1 MKKLP
6 LLVLTLS
13 LSWLLAGCLNSP
25 LLNHADAD
33 QVRAQAPA
41 PAQGQQNQNGQGEEA
56 AVPAATC
63 PFVFAD
69 QGLCA
74 SLEWKT
80 MPADEQKGA
89 FVLRF
94 WDSRSGTEHGPYVN
108 PAYTV
113 GVKLWMPDMGHGS
126 SPVKIA
132 QATDASG
139 AGIPGV
145 YNVTDVYF
153 VMGGHWEIWVQLKQ
167 DKQVISQSRIGF
179 DL

>member
-1 MKKLP
+1 MKNLS
-6 LLVLTLS
+6 LLVLSLS

-33 QVRAQAPA
+33 QVRTPA
-41 PAQGQQNQNGQGEEA
+41 PAQKQQDKNGQGEES

-63 PFVFAD
+63 AFVFTAPD
-69 QGLCA
+69 LCA

-80 MPADEQKGA
+80 QPTDEQKGA

-94 WDSRSGTEHGPYVN
+94 WDSRSGTEHGPYVTPGYN
-108 PAYTV
+108 VA
-113 GVKLWMPDMGHGS
+113 VKLWMPDMGHGS
-126 SPVKIA
+126 SPVKVA
-132 QATDASG
+132 QAVDASG
-139 AGIPGV
+139 AAIPGV
-145 YNVTDVYF
+145 FNASDVYF

-167 DKQVISQSRIGF
+167 DKQVISQAKIGY

>member
-1 MKKLP
+1 MKKMS
-6 LLVLTLS
+6 LLILS
-13 LSWLLAGCLNSP
+13 LSFSWLFAGCLNSP

-33 QVRAQAPA
+33 QVRAGASA
-41 PAQGQQNQNGQGEEA
+41 ANQGKNSDNAEA
-56 AVPAATC
+56 AVPAASC

-80 MPADEQKGA
+80 LPTDEQKGA

-108 PAYTV
+108 PPYSV

-132 QATDASG
+132 QAADASG
-139 AGIPGV
+139 AALPGV
-145 YNVTDVYF
+145 FNVTDVYF

-167 DKQVISQSRIGF
+167 DKQVVSQAKIGY